1 MRYTLY
7 SVNDWLDDE
16 EALEV
21 ARREQYRALDDPHKA
36 VDVEIESV
44 HDRKRMNTDQVQNL
58 ALIIIVI
65 FFMLAIV
72 AVWRR

>member
-36 VDVEIESV
+36 LEVEIESV
-44 HDRKRMNTDQVQNL
+44 HDRKRMNTDQLQNFVVI
-58 ALIIIVI
+58 LIVM
-65 FFMLAIV
+65 FFILVLFA
-72 AVWRR
+72 WRK